1 MERCQLLKIKKAS
14 FGIGSLALEHFVEG
28 PDMRL
33 QGFRV
38 LSWLVAVRTIDFKDE
53 MGFHMGFD
61 FTFVRITLFT
71 VVTNPFCSAQ
81 RGCGF
86 GQILGQE
93 LLQL

>member
-28 PDMRL
+28 PDMSL

-38 LSWLVAVRTIDFKDE
+38 LSWLVAVRTIVFEVE
-53 MGFHMGFD
+53 MGLHMGFD

-71 VVTNPFCSAQ
+71 IVANPFCSAQ
-81 RGCGF
+81 RV
-86 GQILGQE
+86 
-93 LLQL
+93 